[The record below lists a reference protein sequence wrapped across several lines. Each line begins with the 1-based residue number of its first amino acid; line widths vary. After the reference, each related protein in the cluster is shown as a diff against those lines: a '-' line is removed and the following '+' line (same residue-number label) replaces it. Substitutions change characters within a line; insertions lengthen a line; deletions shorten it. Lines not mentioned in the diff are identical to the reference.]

1 VDDGLYL
8 LDTDVCVWV
17 VRGRQPLISKVFA
30 VLPDDLAI
38 ASMTEAELWYGARK
52 GGRESNVVATGK
64 FIGDIGT
71 VLPFDSAAARIHA
84 ELRLALRA
92 TPISDNDLVIAST
105 ALANRRTLVTGNVRE
120 FSRVPGLE
128 VESWL

>member
-1 VDDGLYL
+1 MYL

-17 VRGRQPLISKVFA
+17 IRGRQPLISRVFA
-30 VLPDDLAI
+30 SSPEDVAI
-38 ASMTEAELWYGARK
+38 ASMTEAELWYGAWK
-52 GGRESNVVATGK
+52 GGRETNVAATGQ
-64 FIGDIGT
+64 FIADLGA
-71 VLPFDSAAARIHA
+71 VLPFDSAAAKIHA

-105 ALANRRTLVTGNVRE
+105 ALATQRTLVTGNLRE

-128 VESWL
+128 VESWV

>member
-1 VDDGLYL
+1 LYL

-17 VRGRQPLISKVFA
+17 VRGRQPLISRVSA
-30 VLPDDLAI
+30 TSPDDLAL
-38 ASMTEAELWYGARK
+38 ASMTEAELWYGAWK
-52 GGRESNVVATGK
+52 GGRESNVLATGQ

-71 VLPFDSAAARIHA
+71 VLPFDSVAAKIHA

-105 ALANRRTLVTGNVRE
+105 ALASQRTLVTGNVRE